1 LEEDEVVMGI
11 HIDLFGNALLAVVVS
26 TVVVS
31 TVVVSTVVVLSV
43 MIVSVS
49 PLAGRTAT
57 LEWRSGMSVVGI
69 A

>member
-1 LEEDEVVMGI
+1 MGI
-11 HIDLFGNALLAVVVS
+11 HIDLFGNALLA
-26 TVVVS
+26 
-31 TVVVSTVVVLSV
+31 VVVSTVVVLSV